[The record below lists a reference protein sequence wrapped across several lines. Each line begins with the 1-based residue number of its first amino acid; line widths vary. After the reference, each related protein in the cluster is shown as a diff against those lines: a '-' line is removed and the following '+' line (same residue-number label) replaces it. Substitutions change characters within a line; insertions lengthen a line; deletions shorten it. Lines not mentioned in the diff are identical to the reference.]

1 MRALFFLAVL
11 SSFAFS
17 HALHLFATQ
26 EGDRVAIYSYFYKN
40 SPCMQCEVLISAGG
54 REILRARTD
63 KEGLAS
69 IRIPAKN
76 FTIQIYGGA
85 GHGAQMEF
93 SAENFAPQNSGDPEN
108 STPQNSDVSENPMP
122 QNLNAAKNS
131 ASKDSGSKA
140 RAPENIAPK
149 ASTPENKI
157 SSTSEPL
164 QNSASQSISPKESSK
179 SDIRSMAFQSQSA
192 EAPKIALCLALIF
205 GFFGL
210 MWLAKRARK

>member
-40 SPCMQCEVLISAGG
+40 SPCMECEVLISADG
-54 REILRARTD
+54 REILRTRTD

-69 IRIPAKN
+69 IRMPAKN

-93 SAENFAPQNSGDPEN
+93 SAEDFTPQDSGDPEN
-108 STPQNSDVSENPMP
+108 STPQNSDVSENPVP

-131 ASKDSGSKA
+131 APKDSASK
-140 RAPENIAPK
+140 NIAPK
-149 ASTPENKI
+149 GSVSKDKI
-157 SSTSEPL
+157 PSASEPL
-164 QNSASQSISPKESSK
+164 ENSTSRSILPKESPK

>member
-1 MRALFFLAVL
+1 MRTLFFLAVFT
-11 SSFAFS
+11 SFAFS

-40 SPCMQCEVLISAGG
+40 SPCMECEVLISADG
-54 REILRARTD
+54 REILRTRTD

-69 IRIPAKN
+69 IKIPAKN

-93 SAENFAPQNSGDPEN
+93 SAEDFTPQDSGDPEN
-108 STPQNSDVSENPMP
+108 STSQNSDVSENPMP

-131 ASKDSGSKA
+131 ASKGS
-140 RAPENIAPK
+140 APENIAPK
-149 ASTPENKI
+149 GSVSKDKI
-157 SSTSEPL
+157 SNASEPL
-164 QNSASQSISPKESSK
+164 ENSASQNISPKESPK

>member
-26 EGDRVAIYSYFYKN
+26 EGDKVEIYSYFYKN
-40 SPCMQCEVLISAGG
+40 SPCMDCEVLISVDG
-54 REILRARTD
+54 REILRTRTD

-69 IRIPAKN
+69 IKIPAKN
-76 FTIQIYGGA
+76 FTIKIYGGA

-93 SAENFAPQNSGDPEN
+93 SAENFAPQNS
-108 STPQNSDVSENPMP
+108 DVSENPVP
-122 QNLNAAKNS
+122 QNLNVAKNS
-131 ASKDSGSKA
+131 VPKDSAS
-140 RAPENIAPK
+140 ENIAPK
-149 ASTPENKI
+149 GSVSKDKI
-157 SSTSEPL
+157 SNASEPL
-164 QNSASQSISPKESSK
+164 ENSASQNISPKESPK

-192 EAPKIALCLALIF
+192 EAPKIALCLTLIF

>member
-1 MRALFFLAVL
+1 MRALFFLTVL
-11 SSFAFS
+11 ISFAFS

-40 SPCMQCEVLISAGG
+40 SPCMECEVLISVDG
-54 REILRARTD
+54 REILRTRTD

-69 IRIPAKN
+69 IRMPAKN

-93 SAENFAPQNSGDPEN
+93 SAEDFAPQNSGDSEN
-108 STPQNSDVSENPMP
+108 STPQNSDVSKNPMP
-122 QNLNAAKNS
+122 QNSNAAKNS
-131 ASKDSGSKA
+131 AS
-140 RAPENIAPK
+140 ENIAPK
-149 ASTPENKI
+149 GSVSEDKI
-157 SSTSEPL
+157 SSASEPL
-164 QNSASQSISPKESSK
+164 ENSASQSILPKESPK
-179 SDIRSMAFQSQSA
+179 SDIRSLAFQSQSA

>member
-1 MRALFFLAVL
+1 MRALFFLTVL
-11 SSFAFS
+11 ASFAFS

-26 EGDRVAIYSYFYKN
+26 EGDKVEIYSYFYKN
-40 SPCMQCEVLISAGG
+40 SPCMECEVLISADG
-54 REILRARTD
+54 REILRTRTD

-69 IRIPAKN
+69 IKIPAKS

-93 SAENFAPQNSGDPEN
+93 STEDFTPQNSGGSGN
-108 STPQNSDVSENPMP
+108 STPQNSNVSENPAP
-122 QNLNAAKNS
+122 QNLNIAKNS
-131 ASKDSGSKA
+131 APEGS
-140 RAPENIAPK
+140 APENIAPK
-149 ASTPENKI
+149 DSVSEDKIPSASESLEN
-157 SSTSEPL
+157 STSP
-164 QNSASQSISPKESSK
+164 SILPKESPK
-179 SDIRSMAFQSQSA
+179 GDIRSMAFQSQSA

>member
-1 MRALFFLAVL
+1 MRTLFFLAVFT
-11 SSFAFS
+11 SFAFS

-26 EGDRVAIYSYFYKN
+26 EGDRVEIYSYFYKN
-40 SPCMQCEVLISAGG
+40 SPCMECEVLISADG
-54 REILRARTD
+54 REILRTRTV

-69 IRIPAKN
+69 IKIPAKN

-93 SAENFAPQNSGDPEN
+93 SAENFAPQNSGSSEN
-108 STPQNSDVSENPMP
+108 SMPQNSDVSKNPVP

-131 ASKDSGSKA
+131 ASEDS
-140 RAPENIAPK
+140 APENITPK
-149 ASTPENKI
+149 GSVSKDKI
-157 SSTSEPL
+157 SNASEPL
-164 QNSASQSISPKESSK
+164 ENSASQSILPKESPK
-179 SDIRSMAFQSQSA
+179 SDIRSLAFQSQSA
-192 EAPKIALCLALIF
+192 EAPKIALCLTLIF

>member
-1 MRALFFLAVL
+1 MRALFFLTVL
-11 SSFAFS
+11 ASFAFS

-40 SPCMQCEVLISAGG
+40 SPCMECEVLISADG
-54 REILRARTD
+54 REILRTRTD

-93 SAENFAPQNSGDPEN
+93 SAESFTPQDSGDPEN
-108 STPQNSDVSENPMP
+108 STLQNSDVSENPVP
-122 QNLNAAKNS
+122 QNLNAAKNF
-131 ASKDSGSKA
+131 ASKDS
-140 RAPENIAPK
+140 APENIAPK
-149 ASTPENKI
+149 EN
-157 SSTSEPL
+157 
-164 QNSASQSISPKESSK
+164 SK
-179 SDIRSMAFQSQSA
+179 NDIQSMAFQNQSA

>member
-1 MRALFFLAVL
+1 MRTLFFLAVFT
-11 SSFAFS
+11 SFAFS

-26 EGDRVAIYSYFYKN
+26 EGDRVEIYSYFYKN
-40 SPCMQCEVLISAGG
+40 SPCMECEVLISADG
-54 REILRARTD
+54 REILRTRTD

-69 IRIPAKN
+69 IKIPAKN

-93 SAENFAPQNSGDPEN
+93 SAENFAPQNSGSSEN
-108 STPQNSDVSENPMP
+108 SMPQNSDVSKNPVP

-131 ASKDSGSKA
+131 ASEDS
-140 RAPENIAPK
+140 APENIAPK

-157 SSTSEPL
+157 SSVSEPL
-164 QNSASQSISPKESSK
+164 ENSTSQSILPKESPK

-205 GFFGL
+205 GFFAL

>member
-1 MRALFFLAVL
+1 MRALLLLTVL
-11 SSFAFS
+11 TSFAFS

-26 EGDRVAIYSYFYKN
+26 EGDRVEIYSYFYKN
-40 SPCMQCEVLISAGG
+40 SPCMECEVLISADG
-54 REILRARTD
+54 REILRTRTD

-69 IRIPAKN
+69 IKIPAKN

-93 SAENFAPQNSGDPEN
+93 SAESFTPQNSGDPEN
-108 STPQNSDVSENPMP
+108 STPQNYDVSENPVS

-131 ASKDSGSKA
+131 AAKDS
-140 RAPENIAPK
+140 APENIAPK
-149 ASTPENKI
+149 GSVSKDKI
-157 SSTSEPL
+157 SNASKPL
-164 QNSASQSISPKESSK
+164 ENSASQNILPKESPK
-179 SDIRSMAFQSQSA
+179 GDIRSLAFQSQSA

>member
-40 SPCMQCEVLISAGG
+40 SPCMECEVLISADG
-54 REILRARTD
+54 REILRTRTD
-63 KEGLAS
+63 KEGLAN

-131 ASKDSGSKA
+131 AAKDS
-140 RAPENIAPK
+140 APENIAPK
-149 ASTPENKI
+149 ASAPENKI

-164 QNSASQSISPKESSK
+164 ENSASQSILPKESPK
-179 SDIRSMAFQSQSA
+179 SDIRSLAFQSQSA

>member
-1 MRALFFLAVL
+1 MRALFFLTVL

-40 SPCMQCEVLISAGG
+40 SPCMQCEVLISADG
-54 REILRARTD
+54 REILRTRTD

-93 SAENFAPQNSGDPEN
+93 GAEGFTPQDSGDPEN

-131 ASKDSGSKA
+131 ASEGSASK
-140 RAPENIAPK
+140 NIAPK
-149 ASTPENKI
+149 DRVSEDKI
-157 SSTSEPL
+157 SSTSEL
-164 QNSASQSISPKESSK
+164 LENSTSQSISPKENSK
-179 SDIRSMAFQSQSA
+179 NDIQSMAFQSQPA

-205 GFFGL
+205 GFFAL

>member
-1 MRALFFLAVL
+1 MRALFFLTVL

-26 EGDRVAIYSYFYKN
+26 EGDKVEIYSYFYKN
-40 SPCMQCEVLISAGG
+40 SPCMECEVLISVDG
-54 REILRARTD
+54 REILRTRTD

-93 SAENFAPQNSGDPEN
+93 SAEDFTPQDSGDPEN
-108 STPQNSDVSENPMP
+108 STPQNSDVSENPVP

-131 ASKDSGSKA
+131 ASEGS
-140 RAPENIAPK
+140 APENIAPK
-149 ASTPENKI
+149 GSVSKDKI

-164 QNSASQSISPKESSK
+164 ENSASQSILPKESPK
-179 SDIRSMAFQSQSA
+179 SDIRSLAFQSQSA

>member
-1 MRALFFLAVL
+1 MRALFFLTVL
-11 SSFAFS
+11 ASFAFS

-40 SPCMQCEVLISAGG
+40 SPCMECEVLISADG
-54 REILRARTD
+54 REILRTKTD

-93 SAENFAPQNSGDPEN
+93 NAEDFALQNSGDPEN
-108 STPQNSDVSENPMP
+108 STPQNSDVSENPVP

-131 ASKDSGSKA
+131 ASEGS
-140 RAPENIAPK
+140 APENIAPK
-149 ASTPENKI
+149 GSVSKDKI
-157 SSTSEPL
+157 SSASEPL
-164 QNSASQSISPKESSK
+164 ENSASQSILPKESPK

>member
-40 SPCMQCEVLISAGG
+40 SPCMECEVLISADG
-54 REILRARTD
+54 REILRTRTD

-69 IRIPAKN
+69 IRMPAKN

-93 SAENFAPQNSGDPEN
+93 SAEGFTPQDSGDPEN
-108 STPQNSDVSENPMP
+108 STPRNSDTSENPMP
-122 QNLNAAKNS
+122 QNLNAAKNFTP
-131 ASKDSGSKA
+131 KDS
-140 RAPENIAPK
+140 APENITPK
-149 ASTPENKI
+149 GSVSEDKI
-157 SSTSEPL
+157 SSASEPL
-164 QNSASQSISPKESSK
+164 ENSASQSILPKESPK
-179 SDIRSMAFQSQSA
+179 SDIRSLAFQNQSA
-192 EAPKIALCLALIF
+192 EAPKIALCLTLIF
-205 GFFGL
+205 GFFAL

>member
-1 MRALFFLAVL
+1 MRALFFLTVL

-40 SPCMQCEVLISAGG
+40 SPCMECEVLISADG
-54 REILRARTD
+54 REILRTKTD

-93 SAENFAPQNSGDPEN
+93 NAEDFALQNSSDPEN
-108 STPQNSDVSENPMP
+108 STPQNSDVSENPVP

-131 ASKDSGSKA
+131 ASEGS
-140 RAPENIAPK
+140 APENIAPK
-149 ASTPENKI
+149 GSVSKDKI

-164 QNSASQSISPKESSK
+164 QNSASRSISPKESPK

-192 EAPKIALCLALIF
+192 EAPKIALCLVLIF

>member
-1 MRALFFLAVL
+1 MRTLFFLAVFT
-11 SSFAFS
+11 SFAFS

-40 SPCMQCEVLISAGG
+40 SPCMECEVLISADG
-54 REILRARTD
+54 REILRTRTD

-69 IRIPAKN
+69 IKIPAKN

-93 SAENFAPQNSGDPEN
+93 SAEDFTPQDSSDPEN
-108 STPQNSDVSENPMP
+108 STPQNSDVSENPVP

-140 RAPENIAPK
+140 RASENIAPK
-149 ASTPENKI
+149 GSVSKDKI
-157 SSTSEPL
+157 SSASEPL
-164 QNSASQSISPKESSK
+164 ENSASQSILPKESPK
-179 SDIRSMAFQSQSA
+179 SDIRSLAFQSQSA
-192 EAPKIALCLALIF
+192 EAPKIALCLALIL

>member
-40 SPCMQCEVLISAGG
+40 SPCMQCEVLISADG
-54 REILRARTD
+54 REILHTRTD

-93 SAENFAPQNSGDPEN
+93 SAEDFTPQDSGDPEN

-122 QNLNAAKNS
+122 QNLNAAKNY
-131 ASKDSGSKA
+131 
-140 RAPENIAPK
+140 APK
-149 ASTPENKI
+149 GSVSEDKI

-164 QNSASQSISPKESSK
+164 ENSASQSILPKESPK
-179 SDIRSMAFQSQSA
+179 SDIRGLAFQSQSA

>member
-1 MRALFFLAVL
+1 MRTLFFLTVL
-11 SSFAFS
+11 ASFAFS

-26 EGDRVAIYSYFYKN
+26 EGDKVEIYSYFYKN
-40 SPCMQCEVLISAGG
+40 SPCMECEVLISADG
-54 REILRARTD
+54 REILRTRTD

-93 SAENFAPQNSGDPEN
+93 SAEDFTPQDSGDPEN
-108 STPQNSDVSENPMP
+108 STPQNYDVSENPMP

-131 ASKDSGSKA
+131 ASKGSA
-140 RAPENIAPK
+140 SENIAPK

-157 SSTSEPL
+157 SSVSKPL
-164 QNSASQSISPKESSK
+164 QNSASQSISPKESPK

>member
-40 SPCMQCEVLISAGG
+40 SPCMECEVLISVDG
-54 REILRARTD
+54 REILRTRTD

-76 FTIQIYGGA
+76 FIIQIYGGA

-108 STPQNSDVSENPMP
+108 STPQNSDVSENPVP

-131 ASKDSGSKA
+131 AAKDS
-140 RAPENIAPK
+140 APENIAPK

-157 SSTSEPL
+157 SSASKPL
-164 QNSASQSISPKESSK
+164 ENSASQSILPKESPK

-192 EAPKIALCLALIF
+192 EAPKIALCLVLIF

>member
-1 MRALFFLAVL
+1 MRALFFLTVL

-40 SPCMQCEVLISAGG
+40 SPCMECEVLISADG
-54 REILRARTD
+54 REILRTRTD

-69 IRIPAKN
+69 IKILAKN

-93 SAENFAPQNSGDPEN
+93 SAEDFTPQNSGDPEN

-131 ASKDSGSKA
+131 ASKGSV
-140 RAPENIAPK
+140 PENIAPK
-149 ASTPENKI
+149 AGTPENKI
-157 SSTSEPL
+157 SSVSEPL
-164 QNSASQSISPKESSK
+164 ENSASRSILPKESPK
-179 SDIRSMAFQSQSA
+179 SDIKSLAFQNQSA
-192 EAPKIALCLALIF
+192 EAPKIVLCLALIF

>member
-26 EGDRVAIYSYFYKN
+26 EGDRVEIYSYFYKN
-40 SPCMQCEVLISAGG
+40 SPCMQCEVLISADG
-54 REILRARTD
+54 REILHTRTD

-85 GHGAQMEF
+85 GHGARMEF
-93 SAENFAPQNSGDPEN
+93 SAEDFTPQDSGDPEN
-108 STPQNSDVSENPMP
+108 STPRNSDTSEKLVP

-131 ASKDSGSKA
+131 VSKGS
-140 RAPENIAPK
+140 APENIAPK
-149 ASTPENKI
+149 GSMPKNKI
-157 SSTSEPL
+157 SSVSEPL
-164 QNSASQSISPKESSK
+164 ENSASQSISPKENSK
-179 SDIRSMAFQSQSA
+179 NDIQSMAFQSQSA

-205 GFFGL
+205 GFFAL

>member
-1 MRALFFLAVL
+1 MRALFFLTVL

-40 SPCMQCEVLISAGG
+40 SPCMQCEVLINADG
-54 REILRARTD
+54 REILRTKTD

-93 SAENFAPQNSGDPEN
+93 SAENFAPHNSGDPEN
-108 STPQNSDVSENPMP
+108 STPQNSDVSENPVP

-131 ASKDSGSKA
+131 ASKDS
-140 RAPENIAPK
+140 APENIAPK

-157 SSTSEPL
+157 SSASKPL
-164 QNSASQSISPKESSK
+164 ENSASQSISPKESPK
-179 SDIRSMAFQSQSA
+179 GDIRSLAFQNQSA

>member
-40 SPCMQCEVLISAGG
+40 SPCMECEVLISADG
-54 REILRARTD
+54 REILRTRTD
-63 KEGLAS
+63 KEGLVS

-93 SAENFAPQNSGDPEN
+93 SAEDFTPQNSGGSGN
-108 STPQNSDVSENPMP
+108 FTPQNSDVSENPMP

-131 ASKDSGSKA
+131 ASKSASKDSAS
-140 RAPENIAPK
+140 ENIAPK

-157 SSTSEPL
+157 SSASEPL
-164 QNSASQSISPKESSK
+164 ENSASQSILPKESPK
-179 SDIRSMAFQSQSA
+179 SDIRSLAFQSQSA

>member
-1 MRALFFLAVL
+1 MRALFFLTVL

-40 SPCMQCEVLISAGG
+40 SPCMECEVLISADG
-54 REILRARTD
+54 REILRTRTD

-69 IRIPAKN
+69 IRMPAKN

-93 SAENFAPQNSGDPEN
+93 SAEDFAPQNSGDSEN
-108 STPQNSDVSENPMP
+108 STPQNSDVSKNPMP
-122 QNLNAAKNS
+122 QNSNAAKNS
-131 ASKDSGSKA
+131 AS
-140 RAPENIAPK
+140 ENIAPK
-149 ASTPENKI
+149 GSVSEDKI
-157 SSTSEPL
+157 SSASEPL
-164 QNSASQSISPKESSK
+164 ENSASQSILPKESPK
-179 SDIRSMAFQSQSA
+179 SDIRSLAFQSQSA

>member
-40 SPCMQCEVLISAGG
+40 SPCMECEVLISVDR
-54 REILRARTD
+54 REIVRTRTD

-69 IRIPAKN
+69 IRMPAKN

-93 SAENFAPQNSGDPEN
+93 SAEDFTPQDSSDPEN

-122 QNLNAAKNS
+122 QNLNAAKKS
-131 ASKDSGSKA
+131 ASKDS
-140 RAPENIAPK
+140 APENIAPK
-149 ASTPENKI
+149 GSVSKDKI
-157 SSTSEPL
+157 SNASKPL
-164 QNSASQSISPKESSK
+164 ENSASQSILPKESSK

>member
-26 EGDRVAIYSYFYKN
+26 EGDRVEIYSYFYKN
-40 SPCMQCEVLISAGG
+40 SPCMECEVLISADG
-54 REILRARTD
+54 REILRTRTD

-69 IRIPAKN
+69 IKIPAKN

-93 SAENFAPQNSGDPEN
+93 SAEDF
-108 STPQNSDVSENPMP
+108 TPQDSGSSKNSASQNFEP
-122 QNLNAAKNS
+122 QNLNAVKNS
-131 ASKDSGSKA
+131 ASKA

-149 ASTPENKI
+149 ASAPENKI
-157 SSTSEPL
+157 LSTSESL
-164 QNSASQSISPKESSK
+164 ENSASQSISPKESPK
-179 SDIRSMAFQSQSA
+179 SDIRSMAFQNQSA
-192 EAPKIALCLALIF
+192 EAPKIALCLVLIF

>member
-1 MRALFFLAVL
+1 MRALFFLTVL

-40 SPCMQCEVLISAGG
+40 SPCMECEVLISVDG
-54 REILRARTD
+54 REILRTRTD

-93 SAENFAPQNSGDPEN
+93 SAEGFTPQDSSDPEN
-108 STPQNSDVSENPMP
+108 STPQNSDVSENPVP
-122 QNLNAAKNS
+122 QNSNAAKNS
-131 ASKDSGSKA
+131 ASKDSASK
-140 RAPENIAPK
+140 NIAPK

-157 SSTSEPL
+157 SSASKPL
-164 QNSASQSISPKESSK
+164 ENSTSQSISPKENSK
-179 SDIRSMAFQSQSA
+179 NDIQSLAFQSQSA

>member
-1 MRALFFLAVL
+1 MRALFFLTVL

-40 SPCMQCEVLISAGG
+40 SPCMECEVLISADG
-54 REILRARTD
+54 REILRTRTD

-93 SAENFAPQNSGDPEN
+93 SAEDFTLQNSGDPEN
-108 STPQNSDVSENPMP
+108 STPQNSDVSENPVP

-131 ASKDSGSKA
+131 A
-140 RAPENIAPK
+140 PENIAPK
-149 ASTPENKI
+149 GSVSKDKI
-157 SSTSEPL
+157 SNASKPL
-164 QNSASQSISPKESSK
+164 ENSASQSILPKESPK

>member
-26 EGDRVAIYSYFYKN
+26 EGDRVEIYSYFYKN
-40 SPCMQCEVLISAGG
+40 SPCIECEVLISVDG
-54 REILRARTD
+54 REILRTRTN

-69 IRIPAKN
+69 IKIPAKN

-93 SAENFAPQNSGDPEN
+93 IAEDFTPQDSGGPEN
-108 STPQNSDVSENPMP
+108 STPQNSEP
-122 QNLNAAKNS
+122 QNLDAAKNF
-131 ASKDSGSKA
+131 APKDS
-140 RAPENIAPK
+140 APENIALK
-149 ASTPENKI
+149 ASAPENENKI

-164 QNSASQSISPKESSK
+164 ENSASRSISPKKSPK

>member
-1 MRALFFLAVL
+1 MRTLFFLAVL

-26 EGDRVAIYSYFYKN
+26 EGDKVEIYSYFYKN
-40 SPCMQCEVLISAGG
+40 SPCMDCEVLISADG
-54 REILRARTD
+54 REILRTRTD

-93 SAENFAPQNSGDPEN
+93 SAEDFTPQNSGDPEN
-108 STPQNSDVSENPMP
+108 STPQNSDVSKNPVP

-131 ASKDSGSKA
+131 ASEGS
-140 RAPENIAPK
+140 APENIAPK

-157 SSTSEPL
+157 SSASEPL
-164 QNSASQSISPKESSK
+164 ENSASQSISPKESSK

-205 GFFGL
+205 GFFAL

>member
-1 MRALFFLAVL
+1 MRTLFFLAVFT
-11 SSFAFS
+11 SFAFS

-40 SPCMQCEVLISAGG
+40 SPCMECEVLISADG
-54 REILRARTD
+54 REILRTRTD

-93 SAENFAPQNSGDPEN
+93 SAEDFTSQDSGDPEN

-122 QNLNAAKNS
+122 QNSNAAKNYAPKDS
-131 ASKDSGSKA
+131 ASK
-140 RAPENIAPK
+140 NIAPK
-149 ASTPENKI
+149 DSVSEDKIPSASESLEN
-157 SSTSEPL
+157 ST
-164 QNSASQSISPKESSK
+164 SQSISPKENSK
-179 SDIRSMAFQSQSA
+179 NDIQSMALQSQSA

>member
-40 SPCMQCEVLISAGG
+40 SPCMQCEVLISADG
-54 REILRARTD
+54 REILRTRTD

-93 SAENFAPQNSGDPEN
+93 SAEDFTPQDSGDPEN

-131 ASKDSGSKA
+131 APKDSVS
-140 RAPENIAPK
+140 ED
-149 ASTPENKI
+149 KI
-157 SSTSEPL
+157 P
-164 QNSASQSISPKESSK
+164 SASESLENFTSQNILPKESPK
-179 SDIRSMAFQSQSA
+179 SDIRSLAFQSQSA

>member
-40 SPCMQCEVLISAGG
+40 SPCMECEVLISADG
-54 REILRARTD
+54 REILRTRTD

-93 SAENFAPQNSGDPEN
+93 NAEDFALQNSGDPEN
-108 STPQNSDVSENPMP
+108 STPQNSDVSENPVP

-131 ASKDSGSKA
+131 TSEGS
-140 RAPENIAPK
+140 APENIAPK
-149 ASTPENKI
+149 GSVSKDKI
-157 SSTSEPL
+157 SSASEPL
-164 QNSASQSISPKESSK
+164 QNSASRSILPKKSPK
-179 SDIRSMAFQSQSA
+179 SDIRSMAFQNQSA
-192 EAPKIALCLALIF
+192 ETPKIALCLALIF

-210 MWLAKRARK
+210 MWLAKRTRK

>member
-26 EGDRVAIYSYFYKN
+26 EGDKVAIYSYFYKN
-40 SPCMQCEVLISAGG
+40 SPCMECEVLISVDG
-54 REILRARTD
+54 REILRTRTD

-93 SAENFAPQNSGDPEN
+93 SAEGFTPQNSGDPEN
-108 STPQNSDVSENPMP
+108 STPQNYDVSENPMP

-131 ASKDSGSKA
+131 ASKGSA
-140 RAPENIAPK
+140 SENIAPK
-149 ASTPENKI
+149 GSVSEDKI
-157 SSTSEPL
+157 SSTSKPL
-164 QNSASQSISPKESSK
+164 ENSASRSILPKESPK
-179 SDIRSMAFQSQSA
+179 SDIRSLAFQSQSA

>member
-26 EGDRVAIYSYFYKN
+26 ESDRVAIYSYFYKN
-40 SPCMQCEVLISAGG
+40 SPCMECEVLISADG
-54 REILRARTD
+54 REILRTRTD

-69 IRIPAKN
+69 IKIPAKN

-93 SAENFAPQNSGDPEN
+93 SAEDFTPQNSGDPEN

-122 QNLNAAKNS
+122 QNLNAAKNY
-131 ASKDSGSKA
+131 
-140 RAPENIAPK
+140 APK
-149 ASTPENKI
+149 GSVSEDKI

-164 QNSASQSISPKESSK
+164 ENSASQSILPKESPK
-179 SDIRSMAFQSQSA
+179 SDIRSLAFQSQSA

>member
-40 SPCMQCEVLISAGG
+40 SPCMQCEVLISADG
-54 REILRARTD
+54 REILRTRTD
-63 KEGLAS
+63 KEGLVS
-69 IRIPAKN
+69 IKIPAKN

-108 STPQNSDVSENPMP
+108 STPQNSDVSENPVP
-122 QNLNAAKNS
+122 QNLNVAKNS
-131 ASKDSGSKA
+131 ASEGS
-140 RAPENIAPK
+140 APENIVPK
-149 ASTPENKI
+149 TSTPENKI
-157 SSTSEPL
+157 SSTSKPL
-164 QNSASQSISPKESSK
+164 ENSASQSILPKESPK
-179 SDIRSMAFQSQSA
+179 SDIRSLAFQNQSA
-192 EAPKIALCLALIF
+192 EAPKIALCLTLIF
-205 GFFGL
+205 GFFAL

>member
-1 MRALFFLAVL
+1 MRALFFLTVL

-40 SPCMQCEVLISAGG
+40 SPCMQCEVLISADG
-54 REILRARTD
+54 REIVRTRTD

-93 SAENFAPQNSGDPEN
+93 SAEDFTPQDSGDPEN
-108 STPQNSDVSENPMP
+108 STPQNSDVSKNPVP

-131 ASKDSGSKA
+131 AFEGSA
-140 RAPENIAPK
+140 SENIAPK
-149 ASTPENKI
+149 GSMPKNKI
-157 SSTSEPL
+157 SSVSEPL
-164 QNSASQSISPKESSK
+164 ENSASQSISPKENSK
-179 SDIRSMAFQSQSA
+179 NDIQSMAFQNQSA

>member
-1 MRALFFLAVL
+1 MRALFFLTVL

-40 SPCMQCEVLISAGG
+40 SPCMECEVLISADG
-54 REILRARTD
+54 REILRTKTD
-63 KEGLAS
+63 KEGLTS
-69 IRIPAKN
+69 IKIPAKN
-76 FTIQIYGGA
+76 FIIQIYGGA

-93 SAENFAPQNSGDPEN
+93 SAENFTPQDSGDPEN

-122 QNLNAAKNS
+122 QNLNVAKNS
-131 ASKDSGSKA
+131 EPKDSASKNIAPKDSGSEDKIPSA
-140 RAPENIAPK
+140 SESLEN
-149 ASTPENKI
+149 ST
-157 SSTSEPL
+157 
-164 QNSASQSISPKESSK
+164 SQSISPKENSK
-179 SDIRSMAFQSQSA
+179 NDIQSLAFQSQSA

>member
-1 MRALFFLAVL
+1 MRTLFFLAVFT
-11 SSFAFS
+11 SFAFS

-26 EGDRVAIYSYFYKN
+26 EGDRVEIYSYFYKN
-40 SPCMQCEVLISAGG
+40 SPCMECEVLISADG
-54 REILRARTD
+54 REILRTRTD
-63 KEGLAS
+63 KEGLAN

-93 SAENFAPQNSGDPEN
+93 SAENFAPQNSGSSEN
-108 STPQNSDVSENPMP
+108 SMPQNSDVSKNPVP

-131 ASKDSGSKA
+131 ASEDS
-140 RAPENIAPK
+140 APENIAPK

-157 SSTSEPL
+157 SSVSEPL
-164 QNSASQSISPKESSK
+164 ENSTSQSILPKESPK

-205 GFFGL
+205 GFFAL